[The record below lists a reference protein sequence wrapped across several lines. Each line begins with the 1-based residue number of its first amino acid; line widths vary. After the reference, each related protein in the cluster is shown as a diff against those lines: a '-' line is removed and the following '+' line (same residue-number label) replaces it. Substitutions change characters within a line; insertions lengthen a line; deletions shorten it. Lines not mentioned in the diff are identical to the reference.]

1 MHIFRRMAT
10 GEQVSLTENNFDKI
24 IDNLINNILNAVILR
39 GDGAN
44 IVVERA
50 FRVVM
55 REKRAYSVLKR

>member
-10 GEQVSLTENNFDKI
+10 GEQVSLTENNFDKM
-24 IDNLINNILNAVILR
+24 IDNLNNNTLNAVISR

-50 FRVVM
+50 FRFVM
-55 REKRAYSVLKR
+55 REKRAYCVVKR

>member
-24 IDNLINNILNAVILR
+24 IDNLNNNILNAVISR

-44 IVVERA
+44 IVVDRA
-50 FRVVM
+50 FRVAM
-55 REKRAYSVLKR
+55 QEKRAYSVVKR

>member
-1 MHIFRRMAT
+1 MAT

-24 IDNLINNILNAVILR
+24 IDKLNNNILNAVISR

-55 REKRAYSVLKR
+55 REKRA

>member
-24 IDNLINNILNAVILR
+24 IDKLNNNILNAVISR

-44 IVVERA
+44 IAVERA

-55 REKRAYSVLKR
+55 REKRA

>member
-1 MHIFRRMAT
+1 MAT

-24 IDNLINNILNAVILR
+24 IDKLYNNILNAVISR

-55 REKRAYSVLKR
+55 RVKRAYSVVKR